1 MSTVR
6 GIFFDA
12 DDARSVTAR
21 LRADGFEATVRRE
34 RLSGEDD
41 DEDHPWAVVTNAP
54 EAALDLLVE
63 QHDGWLDAAED
74 IAGDLTEPRPPPL
87 DLPTSPRRRHRSEQ
101 D

>member
-1 MSTVR
+1 
-6 GIFFDA
+6 
-12 DDARSVTAR
+12 VT
-21 LRADGFEATVRRE
+21 D
-34 RLSGEDD
+34 
-41 DEDHPWAVVTNAP
+41 AP

-63 QHDGWLDAAED
+63 QHDGWLDVAED